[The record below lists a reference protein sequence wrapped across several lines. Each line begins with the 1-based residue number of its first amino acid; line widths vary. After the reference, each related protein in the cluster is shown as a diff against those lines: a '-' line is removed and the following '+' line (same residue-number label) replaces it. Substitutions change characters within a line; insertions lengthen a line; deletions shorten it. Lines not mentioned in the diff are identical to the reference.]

1 MTIVKTPRPDAPV
14 NVDGAQRLR
23 IAVIAPPWFHV
34 PPDGYGGIEA
44 MVADV
49 VDGLVERGHEVCLV
63 AAGRSGTRAQ
73 TFVTSYDEPPSD
85 RLGDPVPEVLHT
97 ATANQALLDF
107 KPDIVHDNTLAGPLT
122 AWARSVPTVVTTH
135 GCVDDEP
142 GRYLEALGD
151 SVHLV
156 AISDA
161 QRKAAPHLNWAGR
174 VHNAID
180 VDSFPVGEG
189 RDGYLLWLGRF
200 CADKGAHLAIDA
212 AREAGFPVVLAG
224 KLNETAEIEYFDEV
238 IRPRLGAGVTYVGE
252 ADAAL
257 KRELYGA
264 ASALLFPICWEEPF
278 GLVMIEAMACG
289 TPVVAFRRGSVPE
302 VVEEGVTGFV
312 VDGPDELAA
321 AIRKIPQINRADCRR
336 HVERDFD
343 LKVMVDGYERIFR
356 QLATPRARV
365 SAPAPGTTW
374 GDGKAHR
381 PAV

>member
-1 MTIVKTPRPDAPV
+1 MTILKTPRPDAPV
-14 NVDGAQRLR
+14 NGARRLR

-49 VDGLVERGHEVCLV
+49 VDGLVGRGHEVCLV
-63 AAGRSGTRAQ
+63 AAGRPGTRAQ
-73 TFVTSYDEPPSD
+73 SFVTSYDDPPSD
-85 RLGDPVPEVLHT
+85 RLGDPLPEVLHT
-97 ATANQALLDF
+97 ATSNQALLDF
-107 KPDIVHDNTLAGPLT
+107 EPDIVHDNTLAGPLT

-135 GCVDDEP
+135 GCVDGEP

-161 QRKAAPHLNWAGR
+161 QREAAPHLNWAGR

-180 VDSFPVGEG
+180 VGSFPVGDG
-189 RDGYLLWLGRF
+189 RDGFLLWLGRF
-200 CADKGAHLAIDA
+200 CPDKGAHLAIDA
-212 AREAGFPVVLAG
+212 ARAAGCAVVLAG
-224 KLNETAEIEYFDEV
+224 KLNEQAEQEYFDDA

-252 ADAAL
+252 ADTDL

-289 TPVVAFRRGSVPE
+289 TPVIAFRRGSVPE
-302 VVEEGVTGFV
+302 VVEDGVTGFV
-312 VDGPDELAA
+312 VDGPDELVT
-321 AIRKIPQINRADCRR
+321 AIRKVDQIDRSDCRR

-343 LKVMVDGYERIFR
+343 LPVMVDGYERVFR
-356 QLATPRARV
+356 RLADRHTAQL
-365 SAPAPGTTW
+365 SPAEASTW
-374 GDGKAHR
+374 GGGASHR
-381 PAV
+381 RVG